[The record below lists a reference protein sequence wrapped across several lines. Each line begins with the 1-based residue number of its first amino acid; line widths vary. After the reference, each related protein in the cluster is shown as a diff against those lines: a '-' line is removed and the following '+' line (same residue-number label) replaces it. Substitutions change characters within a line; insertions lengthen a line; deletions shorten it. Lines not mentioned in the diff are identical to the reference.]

1 MDTKKKKLAQVDELV
16 VNLGL
21 TRDEVIDF
29 FTKLPPVKEPKKS
42 RPKIDITQVKVG
54 MIWYED
60 DTFSFERAAS
70 KKIKAVVELV
80 EDGVIYGDLTA
91 SELFGITERPMS
103 WFSAK
108 QFFDK
113 FSYLCKDNEKIVWH
127 NIDQLQSVYK
137 NYNAVK
143 EAFSKLNKM
152 YRRSVYWSSTEYK
165 SSVKDSNTFALDI
178 DFSTGSRLVDHQYNC
193 FYVRP
198 VLALKVE

>member
-1 MDTKKKKLAQVDELV
+1 MKTKEQKLAQVDELV
-16 VNLGL
+16 LKLGL

-29 FTKLPPVKEPKKS
+29 FSKLPPVKEPQKS

-60 DTFSFERAAS
+60 DTFSFDILP

-80 EDGVIYGDLTA
+80 KGGIIYGDLTA
-91 SELFGITERPMS
+91 SELFCIPERPMS

-113 FSYLCKDNEKIVWH
+113 FSYPCKDNEKIVWH

-152 YRRSVYWSSTEYK
+152 YRKSVYWSSTEYK

-178 DFSTGSRLVDHQYNC
+178 DFNTGSRLVDHQYNC
-193 FYVRP
+193 FYVRL

>member
-16 VNLGL
+16 LKLGL

-29 FTKLPPVKEPKKS
+29 FSKLPLVKEPKKS

-60 DTFSFERAAS
+60 DTFSFDILP

-80 EDGVIYGDLTA
+80 KGGIIYGDLTA
-91 SELFGITERPMS
+91 SELFAIPERPMS

-113 FSYLCKDNEKIVWH
+113 FSYLCKDNEKIVWYS
-127 NIDQLQSVYK
+127 IKQ
-137 NYNAVK
+137 
-143 EAFSKLNKM
+143 F
-152 YRRSVYWSSTEYK
+152 
-165 SSVKDSNTFALDI
+165 
-178 DFSTGSRLVDHQYNC
+178 
-193 FYVRP
+193 
-198 VLALKVE
+198 

>member
-1 MDTKKKKLAQVDELV
+1 MKTKEQKLALVDELV

-21 TRDEVIDF
+21 TRDEVIDYF
-29 FTKLPPVKEPKKS
+29 IGL
-42 RPKIDITQVKVG
+42 KIKPG
-54 MIWYED
+54 MFWYDD
-60 DTFSFERAAS
+60 DTFSFERTAS

-91 SELFGITERPMS
+91 SELFGIPERPMS
-103 WFSAK
+103 LFSAK

-113 FSYLCKDNEKIVWH
+113 FSYPCKDNEKIVWH

-152 YRRSVYWSSTEYK
+152 YRKSVYWSSTEYK

-178 DFSTGSRLVDHQYNC
+178 DFNTGSRLVDHQYNC

-198 VLALKVE
+198 ALALKVE

>member
-16 VNLGL
+16 LKLGL

-29 FTKLPPVKEPKKS
+29 FSKLPPVKEPKKS

-60 DTFSFERAAS
+60 DTFSFDILP

-80 EDGVIYGDLTA
+80 KGGIIYGDLTA
-91 SELFGITERPMS
+91 SELFGIPERPMS

-113 FSYLCKDNEKIVWH
+113 FSYPCKDNEKIVWYSIKQFE
-127 NIDQLQSVYK
+127 NVYK
-137 NYNAVK
+137 TYEWVRK
-143 EAFSKLNKM
+143 TFDIIHKQ
-152 YRRSVYWSSTEYK
+152 YRKKSYWSSTEYNSFVAWK
-165 SSVKDSNTFALDI
+165 QMFDSGYGLALDK
-178 DFSTGSRLVDHQYNC
+178 YNC

-198 VLALKVE
+198 ILALEVF